1 VKKILPFAALFA
13 AQLALAGCNSEASE
27 PAPVETPAPV
37 AAPTPTL
44 PAPNEDI
51 FAQAYAQACPD
62 AEPVSTSICRS
73 KGFGAEGF
81 ICDYGL
87 GNDEYRR
94 HKAELAPGDGEW
106 LIADAEAACAAE

>member
-1 VKKILPFAALFA
+1 MKKILPFAAL
-13 AQLALAGCNSEASE
+13 LVLAGCNSEASE
-27 PAPVETPAPV
+27 PAPAETLAPV

-44 PAPNEDI
+44 PAPSEEV
-51 FAQAYAQACPD
+51 FAETYAKACPD

-73 KGFGAEGF
+73 RGFGEEGF

-87 GNDEYRR
+87 GEDEYRR

-106 LIADAEAACAAE
+106 VVADAEAACAAE

>member
-1 VKKILPFAALFA
+1 MKKILPFAAL
-13 AQLALAGCNSEASE
+13 LVLAGCNSEASE
-27 PAPVETPAPV
+27 PAPAETLAPV

-51 FAQAYAQACPD
+51 FSQAYAAACPE
-62 AEPVSTSICRS
+62 AEPVSTSLCRS
-73 KGFGAEGF
+73 KGFGEDGF

-87 GNDEYRR
+87 GEDEYRR

-106 LIADAEAACAAE
+106 VVADAEAACAAE